1 MYLCVYCICVCV
13 CGVSVGS
20 GVCVVYEC
28 ISLCVYAWEC
38 LYPFVYVCAHAW
50 CMYVCAC
57 TCVYMCLSVYYIY
70 MYICV
75 CVYVVCLWACV
86 CVVHTLSIYW
96 EEGQQWPCLLCPV
109 WFSCWPSSDGWLYAV
124 NTRQAAAEPISS
136 ALLSFPEF
144 SGTCYPLIWAQVPD
158 CLGERIQTDS
168 KERRDK
174 KTRVGTWLLREG
186 P

>member
-1 MYLCVYCICVCV
+1 MCICMGVSVPICVCVCTCMVYVCVCLYLCVYVSLCVLYLYVYMCVCV
-13 CGVSVGS
+13 CGVSVG
-20 GVCVVYEC
+20 V
-28 ISLCVYAWEC
+28 
-38 LYPFVYVCAHAW
+38 
-50 CMYVCAC
+50 
-57 TCVYMCLSVYYIY
+57 
-70 MYICV
+70 
-75 CVYVVCLWACV
+75 CV